1 MNLGQEFESLPARQH
16 LAHSVR
22 NPFGIPVSRS
32 VRGRSRSRA
41 RRSFASLNSIFAPQ
55 DQRDMILAALA
66 PAQTAPKRRFHPCLS
81 VLI

>member
-1 MNLGQEFESLPARQH
+1 
-16 LAHSVR
+16 
-22 NPFGIPVSRS
+22 
-32 VRGRSRSRA
+32 
-41 RRSFASLNSIFAPQ
+41 LNSIFAPQ